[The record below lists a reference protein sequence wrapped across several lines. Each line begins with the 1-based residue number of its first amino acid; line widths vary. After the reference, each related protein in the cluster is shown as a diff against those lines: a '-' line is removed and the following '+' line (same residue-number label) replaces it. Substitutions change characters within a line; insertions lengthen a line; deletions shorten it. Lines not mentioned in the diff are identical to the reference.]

1 MKNMCLTKNTMFLS
15 QKGKCFC
22 SNLSQK
28 TNKTKTCSLK
38 LLRSCKLKHPVWPWN
53 ILLMLR
59 EAIPRQLCN
68 FFKHCLNGPWPLHL
82 QFSHDQAPASALA
95 FFQKQPVNVKFQ
107 NNCCTWVIKLALIQP
122 LEKDVPT
129 TWDME
134 WVTFLRKSRSS
145 ACSLLDYRLGIGN
158 LSPLNCWKNWPVW
171 QASVSTIC
179 AGGLM
184 TPGQRTFLLNCFPWK
199 GSSLQVEI
207 LFVYLSVCPPVH
219 HHFFF
224 SFSFRL

>member
-1 MKNMCLTKNTMFLS
+1 MTKHQLLHWPIS
-15 QKGKCFC
+15 K
-22 SNLSQK
+22 SNLF
-28 TNKTKTCSLK
+28 LK
-38 LLRSCKLKHPVWPWN
+38 YN
-53 ILLMLR
+53 
-59 EAIPRQLCN
+59 
-68 FFKHCLNGPWPLHL
+68 
-82 QFSHDQAPASALA
+82 
-95 FFQKQPVNVKFQ
+95 VNH
-107 NNCCTWVIKLALIQP
+107 CCTWVIKLALIQP

-145 ACSLLDYRLGIGN
+145 ACSLLDFRLGIGN